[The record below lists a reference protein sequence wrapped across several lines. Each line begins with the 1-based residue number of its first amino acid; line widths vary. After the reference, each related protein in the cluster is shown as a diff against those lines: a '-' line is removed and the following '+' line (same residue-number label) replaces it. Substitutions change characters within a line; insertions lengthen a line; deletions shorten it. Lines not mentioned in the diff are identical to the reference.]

1 MRITELWVRNFKS
14 LRDVKLSLRSFNLVV
29 GPNGSGKTNLIEA
42 LEFFRD
48 AFTAEGFSRPW
59 RKWWSPENVVWMR
72 DETLPLTFGFSF
84 QSPVSTGSY
93 ELTCSVTG
101 GAFRVE
107 REVLRISGWGTLE
120 RAGNVLRV
128 SYEEGF
134 LSRLGSK
141 VDVAEEFSIRL
152 DSQRF
157 FLRFLSC
164 ISVYPIKYSI
174 QKVSKEIWKIPLPV
188 KSEIRTKEG
197 NILNSS
203 GLYSPDV
210 VDPDTGRTRILVLET
225 ARRLSNMIEKITILR
240 HLNVQEIR
248 KPQEYMK
255 TQKLESD
262 GRNLYVVLYNLFLR
276 ENRLP
281 EMVADVL
288 SMALGGY
295 ELRFDLTQDGRVF
308 AQLVNGDLRLPPPC
322 MPDGVHK
329 LLAVLTALQ
338 LKPSILAID
347 ELEDS
352 LHPEWIELVI
362 DLLKSSGTTVIATTH
377 SPAAVDIVDPQE
389 LIIAEMGRDGT
400 VFKVFEDPE
409 QVRRELR
416 ELGITLSERWLWG
429 APRLRR
435 AG

>member
-1 MRITELWVRNFKS
+1 
-14 LRDVKLSLRSFNLVV
+14 
-29 GPNGSGKTNLIEA
+29 
-42 LEFFRD
+42 
-48 AFTAEGFSRPW
+48 
-59 RKWWSPENVVWMR
+59 
-72 DETLPLTFGFSF
+72 
-84 QSPVSTGSY
+84 
-93 ELTCSVTG
+93 
-101 GAFRVE
+101 
-107 REVLRISGWGTLE
+107 
-120 RAGNVLRV
+120 
-128 SYEEGF
+128 
-134 LSRLGSK
+134 
-141 VDVAEEFSIRL
+141 
-152 DSQRF
+152 
-157 FLRFLSC
+157 
-164 ISVYPIKYSI
+164 
-174 QKVSKEIWKIPLPV
+174 
-188 KSEIRTKEG
+188 
-197 NILNSS
+197 
-203 GLYSPDV
+203 
-210 VDPDTGRTRILVLET
+210 
-225 ARRLSNMIEKITILR
+225 MIEKITILR

-329 LLAVLTALQ
+329 LLAMLTALQ

-362 DLLKSSGTTVIATTH
+362 DLLKKSSDITVIATTH

-409 QVRRELR
+409 QVRRELH

>member
-29 GPNGSGKTNLIEA
+29 GPNGSGKTNLIDA

-48 AFTAEGFSRPW
+48 ALTAEGFPRPW
-59 RKWWSPENVVWMR
+59 RKWWSPENVAWMR

-84 QSPVSTGSY
+84 QSSLSTGS
-93 ELTCSVTG
+93 
-101 GAFRVE
+101 AFRIE

-120 RAGNVLRV
+120 RVGDVLRV

-141 VDVAEEFSIRL
+141 VDATREFRIKL
-152 DSQRF
+152 DSQRSLLHPSLSLSTGPLKESELGEGVF
-157 FLRFLSC
+157 EVFSSFLMKGSTVEDEGGEPAGILSPEVT
-164 ISVYPIKYSI
+164 IPKAPRR
-174 QKVSKEIWKIPLPV
+174 VSQLEYTLAKLRDLIAGV
-188 KSEIRTKEG
+188 T
-197 NILNSS
+197 
-203 GLYSPDV
+203 
-210 VDPDTGRTRILVLET
+210 VL
-225 ARRLSNMIEKITILR
+225 RP
-240 HLNVQEIR
+240 LNVQEVR
-248 KPQEYMK
+248 KPQEYAR
-255 TQKLESD
+255 TLRLESD

-288 SMALGGY
+288 SMALEGY

-329 LLAVLTALQ
+329 LLAMLTALQ

-389 LIIAEMGRDGT
+389 LIIAEMGREGT

-409 QVRRELR
+409 QVKRELR